1 MPQIDVYIFR
11 FFPLFIFVIF
21 AAVYLNVYFLML
33 PSLVS
38 VLKFRIRYRQNL
50 EADVIKLKYENTK
63 MNLFSNVVYGIF
75 SNFGGAITKDFSK
88 AYINEMNS
96 SQSLNKF
103 KIVKL

>member
-21 AAVYLNVYFLML
+21 AAVYLYVYFLML

-50 EADVIKLKYENTK
+50 ETDVIKLKFENMK
-63 MNLFSNVVYGIF
+63 IDLFSNVVYKIF
-75 SNFGGAITKDFSK
+75 SSFGGEIIHEFRKT
-88 AYINEMNS
+88 YINKIKAPKA
-96 SQSLNKF
+96 LNNF